1 MDAYLVAHSPIQPNY
16 GQPHITTESHHKLVC
31 HMDYIRHLSPSKATD
46 VIYQLSYEATK
57 NDTSGE
63 KVSTWQMTVGW
74 NRLENDFY
82 IYPFTVKQYTG
93 LFHGEV
99 AFFSTNPP
107 T

>member
-1 MDAYLVAHSPIQPNY
+1 M
-16 GQPHITTESHHKLVC
+16 
-31 HMDYIRHLSPSKATD
+31 LST
-46 VIYQLSYEATK
+46 QLSYEATK

-93 LFHGEV
+93 ALPRRDCV
-99 AFFSTNPP
+99 FFDKSAYLKKTS
-107 T
+107 